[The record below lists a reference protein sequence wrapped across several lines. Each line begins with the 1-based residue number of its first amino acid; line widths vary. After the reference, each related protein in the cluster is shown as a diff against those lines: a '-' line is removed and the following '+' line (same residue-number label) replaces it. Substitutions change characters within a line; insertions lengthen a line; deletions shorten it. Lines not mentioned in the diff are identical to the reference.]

1 MESPRP
7 PKGPVGSGCWW
18 VCRSWVLEWETDASY
33 GRGSWEMAGTNSR
46 VCGVVIILILVW
58 NLNCGIRREA
68 PSLLDTWL
76 NHGSVVVDAFS
87 ADGAGREGH
96 VQIVKVRD
104 VN

>member
-1 MESPRP
+1 METPRP
-7 PKGPVGSGCWW
+7 PKGPVGSGCWR
-18 VCRSWVLEWETDASY
+18 VYQSWALEWETDASH

-46 VCGVVIILILVW
+46 VRGVVIILILVW
-58 NLNCGIRREA
+58 NLDRGTCRET
-68 PSLLDTWL
+68 PSLLDAWL

-87 ADGAGREGH
+87 ADGTGGKGH